1 MRAEIEGPMSEIGP
15 SIELSDRG
23 NEMSSYELL
32 ILLAANEWTVTLAF
46 MAPLAFL
53 IYLAAK

>member
-1 MRAEIEGPMSEIGP
+1 MSEIGP